1 MNLNLKHNIGVGLRV
16 EIPSGKG
23 LTSQPEASLGLS
35 VVMLEVK
42 RRQ

>member
-1 MNLNLKHNIGVGLRV
+1 MNLNLKHNIGVVRV

>member
-1 MNLNLKHNIGVGLRV
+1 MNLNLKHNIVRV

>member
-1 MNLNLKHNIGVGLRV
+1 MNLNLRV